1 MNSNEREG
9 LKKNTDTDDT
19 GYNIVDT
26 SHKIRSMLYWNKN
39 KNVVELSMN
48 TIIKHTLEYLCI

>member
-1 MNSNEREG
+1 MYNIG
-9 LKKNTDTDDT
+9 DT